1 MEFRKEKAVKNNN
14 KQIRGRCKGSVKCEH
29 SGEGGLL
36 NPRFNVR
43 PAPTGTLP
51 AAVGDNP
58 AVGGAATKPPSGAG
72 DAVDAAAAAAYQFD
86 SRKRKLC

>member
-1 MEFRKEKAVKNNN
+1 M
-14 KQIRGRCKGSVKCEH
+14 
-29 SGEGGLL
+29 

-58 AVGGAATKPPSGAG
+58 AVGGAATEPPSGAG
-72 DAVDAAAAAAYQFD
+72 DAVDAAAAAACQFD